1 MNTHFKPG
9 DNLVFQ
15 LESGFGVLRVLAV
28 EEIDDDTI
36 WHLSVYE
43 DLYPDVEAAEAA
55 LATNTRMPLRTPHLA
70 VTNYAFEKTAAAK
83 LSNTPVRDE
92 ELAAYRL
99 WKESGAEA
107 SNRSVLMM
115 LGFR

>member
-1 MNTHFKPG
+1 MNTQFKSG

-28 EEIDDDTI
+28 EEVDDDTI

-55 LATNTRMPLRTPHLA
+55 LAINKEMPLRTAHLA

-83 LSNTPVRDE
+83 LGNEPVRDD
-92 ELAAYRL
+92 ELGEYLL
-99 WKESGAEA
+99 WKESGATA
-107 SNRSVLMM
+107 SNRSVVMM

>member
-1 MNTHFKPG
+1 MNTQFKPG

-15 LESGFGVLRVLAV
+15 LESGFGVLRVLVV
-28 EEIDDDTI
+28 EEIEGDTI

-43 DLYPDVEAAEAA
+43 DLYPDVETAEIA
-55 LATNTRMPLRTPHLA
+55 LATSTRMLLRTPHLA
-70 VTNYAFEKTAAAK
+70 VTNYAFEKTAASK
-83 LSNTPVRDE
+83 LDNQPVSDE

-99 WKESGAEA
+99 WKETGGDA
-107 SNRSVLMM
+107 SNRSVVMM